1 MNAIFPRISIRLA
14 IIGMLILLIGS
25 VSVVSIAGILQF
37 RQNLSVKLNDIEEAQ
52 KQLSLIS
59 NANANLKLQLL
70 NWKKFLLRATTEQ
83 SYFEHLSNFYDIER
97 KTLISALELSTQL
110 KENSNEHLILQEFLE
125 SHRELGIQYRNAL
138 RKFNSTNIDPHVTAE
153 LTIEDN
159 DQRPVKLIEELQR
172 LIENRLHL
180 IRKQND
186 QEVEK
191 SLIIGAF
198 AIAGFSILAIFIVYI
213 LINKRLVMPLKSV
226 VTIADQISKGNLD
239 SEINSQRHD
248 ELGELFYSLNT
259 MRLSLAQAQKDA
271 QQFTEDLEHKVWEKT
286 EELSRSEKLYRSLF
300 DNADIAILNADFSQV
315 YEFVE
320 NNQDNLT
327 ANFNEFI
334 QTKTDELTVL
344 AQTMKIRTINDAT
357 VSLFDGMSKSHV
369 YENLEHL
376 MMPNALDFLKK
387 LMQAII
393 LNEPTVR
400 LEAPFKS
407 LSERTLHT
415 IVSCKLSKVDG
426 ITSVVPVSIIDVT
439 EQRALEDQ
447 IRRTQKLEAIGQL
460 TGGIAH
466 DFNNILGIIQGNAEL
481 LEEKLSQH
489 EKEHVEFKNIFRGL
503 DRATDITSKLLTFS
517 RKQTHKSAILNI
529 NTTITDLQT
538 LVAKS
543 LTAAITVETNL
554 SEDLWLVNVD
564 QGDFEDA
571 ILNLAINARDA
582 MSAGGHLII
591 ETQNKIID
599 TAFKKKNIH
608 AQPGEYVMISI
619 SDTGEGMAEDIKQKI
634 FEPFFTTKDQ
644 GKGTGLGLS
653 MVYGFITRT
662 GGFIDIYSVPG
673 KGTTF
678 RLFLPRSQALATDQ
692 PKEIEDNEAL
702 PVGNET
708 ILIVDDEIML
718 SEIAQSI
725 LRKLGYKTLIS
736 SNGEAALQVLEQ
748 NHASIDLLFSDIVM
762 PGKVD
767 GFTLAD
773 TVSRNWPGVKVLL
786 TSGFAKS
793 AEQKQDMNNMQIT
806 NMKKNLLDK
815 PYNKIELAKAIR
827 STLDAG

>member
-1 MNAIFPRISIRLA
+1 MSLLSSIQGRIYTPGTDTLKQWQERIFTFVLLSISIAALPPLLISVPQAIKDGMWGNLASYVLGYLLCLSLIFAKKIPFRVRAWTGVLVFFGIGSLA
-14 IIGMLILLIGS
+14 IMTLGPVGSGRIWLFTTSLFATLTLGIRAGMIVLVAQLGILTGFGYLLTS
-25 VSVVSIAGILQF
+25 VPDKWTSNVDFTLSIWVITSVTFTFLSVVSILAVGG
-37 RQNLSVKLNDIEEAQ
+37 
-52 KQLSLIS
+52 LI
-59 NANANLKLQLL
+59 
-70 NWKKFLLRATTEQ
+70 
-83 SYFEHLSNFYDIER
+83 
-97 KTLISALELSTQL
+97 
-110 KENSNEHLILQEFLE
+110 
-125 SHRELGIQYRNAL
+125 
-138 RKFNSTNIDPHVTAE
+138 
-153 LTIEDN
+153 
-159 DQRPVKLIEELQR
+159 
-172 LIENRLHL
+172 
-180 IRKQND
+180 
-186 QEVEK
+186 
-191 SLIIGAF
+191 
-198 AIAGFSILAIFIVYI
+198 
-213 LINKRLVMPLKSV
+213 
-226 VTIADQISKGNLD
+226 KG
-239 SEINSQRHD
+239 
-248 ELGELFYSLNT
+248 
-259 MRLSLAQAQKDA
+259 LSLA
-271 QQFTEDLEHKVWEKT
+271 LERSRKSRKELLKT
-286 EELSRSEKLYRSLF
+286 
-300 DNADIAILNADFSQV
+300 
-315 YEFVE
+315 
-320 NNQDNLT
+320 
-327 ANFNEFI
+327 
-334 QTKTDELTVL
+334 TKE
-344 AQTMKIRTINDAT
+344 
-357 VSLFDGMSKSHV
+357 
-369 YENLEHL
+369 
-376 MMPNALDFLKK
+376 
-387 LMQAII
+387 
-393 LNEPTVR
+393 LNEKIEAHRQSEMSRRESEERWHFALEGAGDGVWDWDLQSKKVFFSARWKKMLGFDSHEIGTDIDEWLGRIHPEDRETVHKEINNILYEQAEHFQNR
-400 LEAPFKS
+400 Y
-407 LSERTLHT
+407 R
-415 IVSCKLSKVDG
+415 IRCKNQSFLWVLDRGKVMIRNREG
-426 ITSVVPVSIIDVT
+426 KPLRIIGTHSDLT
-439 EQRALEDQ
+439 FIKELEDQ
-447 IRRTQKLEAIGQL
+447 KIAYEMRLQQSQKMEAIGTL
-460 TGGIAH
+460 AGGIAH

-503 DRATDITSKLLTFS
+503 DRATNITSKLLTFS